1 VFPLEVLCDRTFY
14 VNKRFVGGVVGSTE
28 YFKRIRVT
36 VLAGRKVAEARRC
49 IGGSGARTFDKT
61 PHINI
66 YPEVMFR
73 KRLSIKDATHVVISK
88 RMSKSVR
95 RRLARSIRTFKL
107 WSMRVGEVEGGWKD
121 FKSFFLCF

>member
-28 YFKRIRVT
+28 YFKRDTGIGAIT
-36 VLAGRKVAEARRC
+36 DVLARKVAESKAEVYRRFR
-49 IGGSGARTFDKT
+49 SKNVRDKT

-95 RRLARSIRTFKL
+95 EAI
-107 WSMRVGEVEGGWKD
+107 GEKYPHVQIVEHESG
-121 FKSFFLCF
+121 